1 MPHTDP
7 HTPARHPSAAPALDA
22 RVARLRQAA
31 HAEPRLE
38 GVLLYGSWTTG
49 EADAHSD
56 VEAYLFLGDGHA
68 DTFDGPGFLRELGP
82 LALAHTNQFGILAV
96 VFDDDLMRG
105 EFHLEEAG
113 PGIAAVRG
121 WRGMVHLPDPAAA
134 VLLDRTGRLTEAA
147 AHLTEPLAP
156 EPVESAAHLTGE
168 LANWT
173 LMLAHLLARREDARA
188 HNLLHAMVSP
198 LQLKLCRLLRGSTDH
213 WLTPSRAAERDL
225 PAADLARHTA
235 TTARLDA
242 VELREA
248 ARASWHWSRELA
260 AEARCRWGTPV
271 PEALH
276 ARIAGLLDRD

>member
-1 MPHTDP
+1 MPR
-7 HTPARHPSAAPALDA
+7 TPAPRPSASPALDA

-56 VEAYLFLGDGHA
+56 IEAYLFLDDGHA
-68 DTFDGPGFLRELGP
+68 GTFDGPGFLRALGP
-82 LALAHTNQFGILAV
+82 LALAHTNQFGVLAV

-105 EFHLEEAG
+105 EFHLEAAG
-113 PGIAAVRG
+113 PGIEAVAD
-121 WRGMVHLPDPAAA
+121 WRGLVHLPDPAAA
-134 VLLDRTGRLTEAA
+134 VLLDRGGRLAEAA
-147 AHLTEPLAP
+147 ARLAAPLAP
-156 EPVESAAHLTGE
+156 EPAKTATHLTGE

-188 HNLLHAMVSP
+188 HNLLHARVSP
-198 LQLKLCRLLRGSTDH
+198 LQLQLCRLLRGTTDH

-225 PAADLARHTA
+225 PAADLDRYTA
-235 TTARLDA
+235 TTARLEA
-242 VELREA
+242 AGLRAA
-248 ARASWHWSRELA
+248 ARASWQWSRELA
-260 AEARCRWGTPV
+260 AEAHGRWGTPE
-271 PEALH
+271 PQGLH